1 MKKISLFL
9 VLFILVSCKSGQE
22 SKSNVE
28 LTSKKEVLFNDYA
41 FEITKILSDSRCP
54 EGTNCIWAGELVIE
68 VSVWQEHKL
77 IESSVLTF
85 SPKTREENLAWF
97 SKFLPKDKI
106 LQSILISPNKT
117 DKTLLLKD
125 YKLKL
130 VIIP

>member
-1 MKKISLFL
+1 MKKISLCL

-68 VSVWQEHKL
+68 VSVWQENKL

-85 SPKTREENLAWF
+85 SPKTRDENLAWF
-97 SKFLPKDKI
+97 SKFVSENKKVK
-106 LQSILISPNKT
+106 SYKISPVKT
-117 DKTLLLKD
+117 EKSLELKD
-125 YKLKL
+125 YKLN
-130 VIIP
+130 